1 MAASMQAYGGVGPE
15 TPGGSGGFGG
25 PGYNYGS
32 NYGGSAWS
40 VPSPPGMGGYGGG
53 GNAYTGGP
61 PLGAPGFSGTPSGY
75 RDVTGSYGGR
85 SSGGS
90 IPQSSSRGAA
100 PQSQPGQSGGGYGS
114 QGRDTMPFDIPDG
127 VYGQSKWLPGSQ
139 GTDIFMRRGSPITAK
154 TGGQVLYA
162 TGGTGLS
169 GGSDTIA
176 QFDDGTVARFRHVQ
190 PGLQAGSR
198 FSAGQ
203 TIATI
208 GDSSMD
214 MLNPQ
219 VAGQIGAPDGYQHL
233 DLSINAPGHTQF
245 SPQGGGGGDIP
256 AAQWLQQHGYRGR
269 VVGVPLAPRKAR
281 WGGWEASVD
290 QVWEWAVSLV
300 VGILVSALGGFLVAW
315 ALEAS
320 GVDKMWE

>member
-1 MAASMQAYGGVGPE
+1 
-15 TPGGSGGFGG
+15 
-25 PGYNYGS
+25 
-32 NYGGSAWS
+32 
-40 VPSPPGMGGYGGG
+40 
-53 GNAYTGGP
+53 
-61 PLGAPGFSGTPSGY
+61 
-75 RDVTGSYGGR
+75 
-85 SSGGS
+85 
-90 IPQSSSRGAA
+90 
-100 PQSQPGQSGGGYGS
+100 
-114 QGRDTMPFDIPDG
+114 MPFEIPEG

-233 DLSINAPGHTQF
+233 DLSINQPGHTQF
-245 SPQGGGGGDIP
+245 SPQGGGGGDIS
-256 AAQWLQQHGYRGR
+256 AAQWLQQHGR
-269 VVGVPLAPRKAR
+269 VVPPVPRKDDGGDGRLR
-281 WGGWEASVD
+281 WTRYGSGRFP
-290 QVWEWAVSLV
+290 VSW
-300 VGILVSALGGFLVAW
+300 SGGFPGGMGFGGFGRGPQQAPQEGI
-315 ALEAS
+315 ASEA
-320 GVDKMWE
+320 DN